1 MITQSVAQYIGKH
14 HLLDKQGIHLVALS
28 GGADSVALLLVL
40 RDLGYDLHA
49 THCNFHLRGNESDRD
64 EQFCVQICEKLGVPL
79 HRAHFDT
86 HAYAEAHHVSIE
98 MAARELRYQYFRQL
112 KDDIKA
118 KDICVAH
125 HRDDQAE
132 TVLMNLMR
140 GAGVQGLTGMAPLND
155 DIARPLLCVSRQ
167 EIEAYLQEKGQ
178 DYVTD
183 STNLVADVNR
193 NKIRLQVIPQME
205 KINPATKEHIARTAE
220 YMTDVRDFAEEQAE
234 KLLQQMKADRGRI
247 ELKPLL
253 SVKGYKYLIFLF
265 LSRRGFNSFQVAEIL
280 SSLNSQGKLWT
291 SSSHECT
298 IDRGGLL
305 CQRRK
310 DSVGPLII
318 PEPGN
323 YRLNDSLRYSFR
335 VVERATDTQPSKNAY
350 HATIDAEKA
359 RFPLTLRLTENGDRF
374 TPYGMKGSKLVSD
387 YLTNRKRTLFQ
398 KRDQLVLADATGRIL
413 WLVGERIAQG
423 CAISES
429 TRQVLHIEKE
439 ERTSP

>member
-1 MITQSVAQYIGKH
+1 MISQSVAQYIGRH

-40 RDLGYDLHA
+40 RELGYDLHA
-49 THCNFHLRGNESDRD
+49 THCNFHLRGKESDRD

-86 HAYAEAHHVSIE
+86 HAYAEA
-98 MAARELRYQYFRQL
+98 
-112 KDDIKA
+112 DIKA

-167 EIEAYLQEKGQ
+167 EIEAYLEEKGQ

-234 KLLQQMKADRGRI
+234 KLLRQMKADRGRI

-335 VVERATDTQPSKNAY
+335 LTERTTDMQPSKNAY

-374 TPYGMKGSKLVSD
+374 TPYGMEGSKLVSD
-387 YLTNRKRTLFQ
+387 YLTDRKCTLFQ

-413 WLVGERIAQG
+413 WLVGERIAQD
-423 CAISES
+423 CAISDS
-429 TRQVLHIEKE
+429 TRQVLHVEKE

>member
-1 MITQSVAQYIGKH
+1 MITQSVAEYINRH

-64 EQFCVQICEKLGVPL
+64 ERFCVQLCEKLGVPL

-86 HAYAEAHHVSIE
+86 LAFAEAHHISIE
-98 MAARELRYQYFRQL
+98 MAARELRYKYFRQL
-112 KDDIKA
+112 KADIKA

-140 GAGVQGLTGMAPLND
+140 GTGLQGLTGMAPLNN
-155 DIARPLLCVSRQ
+155 DIARPMLCVSRQ
-167 EIEAYLQEKGQ
+167 EIEAYLKEKGQ

-183 STNLVADVNR
+183 STNFVADVDR

-205 KINPATKEHIARTAE
+205 EINPATKAHIARTAE
-220 YMTDVRDFAEEQAE
+220 YMADVRDFAEEQAE
-234 KLLQQMKADRGRI
+234 KILWQMATDEGTI
-247 ELKPLL
+247 ELGPLL
-253 SVKGYKYLIFLF
+253 SIKGWKYLIFFF
-265 LSRRGFNSFQVAEIL
+265 LSRRGFNSFQMTEIL

-291 SSSHECT
+291 SGSHECT
-298 IDRGGLL
+298 IDRGRLL
-305 CQRRK
+305 CQKRK
-310 DSVGPLII
+310 DPIDPLVI

-323 YRLNDSLRYSFR
+323 YRVNDSFCYTFR
-335 VVERATDTQPSKNAY
+335 VIGRTNDIQPSKEAY

-359 RFPLTLRLTENGDRF
+359 RFPLTLRLTESGDRF

-387 YLTNRKRTLFQ
+387 YLTDRKRTLFQ
-398 KRDQLVLADATGRIL
+398 KRDQLVLTDAFGHIL
-413 WLVGERIAQG
+413 WLVGERTAQG
-423 CAISES
+423 CAISET
-429 TRQVLHIEKE
+429 TRQVLHIEKK